1 MSKIGIIISREYRER
16 VRKKSFIITT
26 LLMPLFML
34 ALYLAPTLIM
44 SKGSIDLQQVIVVDD
59 SPNKIVSSQLE
70 SNDIIEFTILED
82 ITKQEASAQY
92 ADKSSAYGVLYLG
105 NNILEDS
112 NDLQFFVNVSASM
125 LIEENIMGQLER
137 IISGEKMRS
146 YNIDGIEE
154 IIASTDVSINNLNT
168 VKNDG
173 SGDEDQMKST
183 SSIFSYLLALFLGLI
198 L

>member
-1 MSKIGIIISREYRER
+1 
-16 VRKKSFIITT
+16 
-26 LLMPLFML
+26 MPLFML
-34 ALYLAPTLIM
+34 ALYQAPTLIM

-105 NNILEDS
+105 SNILEDS
-112 NDLQFFVNVSASM
+112 NDLQFFVNESASM

-173 SGDEDQMKST
+173 NLLSDIVLCHSCPCACT
-183 SSIFSYLLALFLGLI
+183 FSIH
-198 L
+198 